1 MSNPDEQLRAII
13 DTQLCRLRVSI
24 PSPREDAI
32 IALVHAQE
40 RLTFTTPEA
49 GPDIITGRH
58 VHNLGG
64 NLALR
69 LCLEAPGGDITP
81 PPESSNEMG
90 SWAEGFLASCTHLI
104 EAGTVLSHCETGF
117 MRLASNGSGTYN
129 AWIARKQI
137 PTSWRERIDIDSWA
151 ASLARCHEPE
161 LQTSQTGTSHLH
173 DNALY
178 RRLADVHLKVMAY
191 QFAYPPEGVIGGC
204 TVQTW
209 LDIVEQLISRA
220 LRARDYEEAASP
232 QPESA
237 LIAGIASSLAIAP
250 AVVTGAIAALTL
262 DRENAAWHA
271 TVPGVA
277 AAPIIRVAPDQV
289 ILSTYGLTTEP
300 LLFLTRE
307 LRRRDAQ
314 DYHNASWLREVV
326 FRQDLY
332 ALFADKRFV
341 TSTGR
346 INLRRDAGNIC
357 TDIDAVIFDR
367 KTGTLGVFELKS
379 QDPFAR
385 STEALARQRDS
396 VLYANRQI
404 AGVLAW
410 LKQHGGD
417 DLLGRVDRPT
427 AKRFRVHKVYPF
439 VLGRYL
445 AHFGDADGPEPDRR
459 AAWGTWPQILR
470 LMEQQPIRAN
480 DANPIASLFT
490 RLTKDVPHIQVPA
503 ESPPRMIPL
512 GETCLTVYPSYAAL
526 QATTDAIT

>member
-13 DTQLCRLRVSI
+13 DMHLCRIRASI

-32 IALVHAQE
+32 IALTRAQD

-58 VHNLGG
+58 VRNLGG
-64 NLALR
+64 NMALR
-69 LCLEAPGGDITP
+69 LCLEAPGDDITP
-81 PPESSNEMG
+81 PAVQSSALN
-90 SWAEGFLASCTHLI
+90 SWAEGFLEECTRLV
-104 EAGTVLSHCETGF
+104 EAGMVLSHCETGF
-117 MRLASNGSGTYN
+117 MRLADDDNGALN
-129 AWIARKQI
+129 AWIARKQV
-137 PTSWRERIDIDSWA
+137 PTSWRERLDIDSWA

-161 LQTSQTGTSHLH
+161 LQASQTGTSHS
-173 DNALY
+173 DDDALY
-178 RRLADVHLKVMAY
+178 HRLADAHLKMMAY
-191 QFAYPPEGVIGGC
+191 QFGYPPEGVIGGLP
-204 TVQTW
+204 VQTW
-209 LDIVEQLISRA
+209 RDIVGQLISRA
-220 LRARDYEEAASP
+220 LRARDHGEAASP
-232 QPESA
+232 QLESA

-262 DRENAAWHA
+262 DRENAAWYA
-271 TVPGVA
+271 AVPGVA

-346 INLRRDAGNIC
+346 INLRRDAGNIR

-379 QDPFAR
+379 QDPFAQ

-404 AGVLAW
+404 SGVLAW

-427 AKRFRVHKVYPF
+427 AKRFRAHKVYPF

-445 AHFGDADGPEPDRR
+445 AHFGDGDGPEPDHR

-470 LMEQQPIRAN
+470 LLEQQPIRAN

-490 RLTKDVPHIQVPA
+490 RLTKDISHNQV
-503 ESPPRMIPL
+503 SGDTPPREIPL
-512 GETCLTVYPSYAAL
+512 GEARITVYPSYEAL
-526 QATTDAIT
+526 QVATDAIT